1 MQDTEQRQADVGTVV
16 EASEGKVKIEVV
28 RGAGCKSCSMR
39 GMCFGRNTPAVFE
52 LEDDIGLQPGDRVEL
67 EISPGSRVM
76 SALMVF
82 GLPMVFFFAGFIITR
97 LWTSELFAIG
107 AAFAATSVSFLLM
120 RWLDNRLGG
129 RLQVRLGRKL

>member
-16 EASEGKVKIEVV
+16 EAFEGKVKIEVV
-28 RGAGCKSCSMR
+28 RGAGCKSCTMR

-52 LEDDIGLQPGDRVEL
+52 LENDIGLQPGDRVEL

-76 SALMVF
+76 SALLVF
-82 GLPMVFFFAGFIITR
+82 GLPMVFFFAGFIIAR
-97 LWTSELFAIG
+97 LWTSELIAIG
-107 AAFAATSVSFLLM
+107 VAFAATSVSFLLM